1 LNAAPAS
8 PRCGRAWS
16 NARGLALAALGALLG
31 APWSA
36 CQAGALGF
44 CAQPPALTAA
54 EQDKLLRFA
63 DIVKTELEK
72 SGQGLALIARSGL
85 DLSRFGTRYSH
96 SGISLKASPN
106 APWSVRQLYYACD
119 ERRPRIFDQGMSGF
133 LLGTDDP
140 SVGYASVVF
149 LPPAPAAGL
158 ERAALDS
165 RQALRLLGQTYSANA
180 YPFALLYQN
189 CNQWLVELLALAWGG
204 LDGADDP
211 RAQAQR
217 WLQDRGYLPT
227 RFDVGNPALM
237 LVGGFIPWL
246 HDDDHPP
253 EDIRQM
259 IYTVSMPASI
269 EAFVRSNVPGA
280 TRTEFCHTDRYVV
293 IRHGWEAIAEGC
305 QPGEHDTVIAL
316 E

>member
-1 LNAAPAS
+1 M
-8 PRCGRAWS
+8 
-16 NARGLALAALGALLG
+16 ALVALGGLLG
-31 APWSA
+31 APWVA
-36 CQAGALGF
+36 CQAGALRF
-44 CAQPPALTAA
+44 CDQPAALTAA

-63 DIVKTELEK
+63 DIVKTELET

-85 DLSRFGTRYSH
+85 DLSRFGARYSH

-119 ERRPRIFDQGMSGF
+119 ERRPRIFDQGISGF

-149 LPPAPAAGL
+149 LPATPAARL

-165 RQALRLLGQTYSANA
+165 RQALKMLGPTYSANA

-189 CNQWLVELLALAWGG
+189 CNQWVMELLALAWGG

-217 WLQDRGYLPT
+217 WLQDRAYVPS

-237 LVGGFIPWL
+237 LIGSFIPWL
-246 HDDDHPP
+246 HSDDHPP

-259 IYTVSMPASI
+259 VYHVSMPASI
-269 EAFVRSNVPGA
+269 EAFIRSNVPGA
-280 TRTEFCHTDRYVV
+280 TRIEFCHTDRYAVV
-293 IRHGWEAIAEGC
+293 RRGWEPIGEGC
-305 QPGEHDTVIAL
+305 RPEAGDAVLSIE
-316 E
+316 